1 MGGYLLGMAPPI
13 ACIMCLVPPDA
24 QAFAIP
30 LAQATVIAAPVLL
43 RDQVRRG
50 VAAVRRRRSRP
61 KPEAHVETASPDPTN
76 RAR

>member
-1 MGGYLLGMAPPI
+1 MAPPI
-13 ACIMCLVPPDA
+13 ACIMCLVPPEA

-50 VAAVRRRRSRP
+50 WRAFRRRTSRLDRQG
-61 KPEAHVETASPDPTN
+61 TPDSTPPDTRP
-76 RAR
+76 RAG

>member
-1 MGGYLLGMAPPI
+1 LAVAPPI

-30 LAQATVIAAPVLL
+30 LAQATVIAAPVLM

-50 VAAVRRRRSRP
+50 LAAVRRRTSRP
-61 KPEAHVETASPDPTN
+61 HGQANPEPPPPDPTHP
-76 RAR
+76 AR

>member
-1 MGGYLLGMAPPI
+1 MAPPI
-13 ACIMCLVPPDA
+13 ACIMCLVPPEA

-50 VAAVRRRRSRP
+50 WRAFRRRTSRLDRQ
-61 KPEAHVETASPDPTN
+61 VTPDSTPPDTRP
-76 RAR
+76 RAG

>member
-1 MGGYLLGMAPPI
+1 MAPPI

-30 LAQATVIAAPVLL
+30 LAQATVIAAPVLM

-50 VAAVRRRRSRP
+50 WAALRRRASRSDSQAN
-61 KPEAHVETASPDPTN
+61 PESASPNQTHP
-76 RAR
+76 AR